1 MERRRRIQFLPFHLY
16 TRRTFNGNRWE
27 IHKFIVT
34 SPCRLTLREGKRK
47 HYLVTV
53 FQWDSFPVMLQ
64 KKRKKFSFKINFLF
78 PFSFKI
84 TCFSYFTAFF
94 LDLFCENFNS
104 NILKNVFIWRITAL
118 QVCFISAVSQCE
130 SAMYIHISHPSW
142 ASLPPLHPICI
153 ADPAQVPVA
162 SLYLTAC
169 TVCWTNGKQDES

>member
-94 LDLFCENFNS
+94 LDLFCENFQFEY
-104 NILKNVFIWRITAL
+104 LKKCFYLEDNCFTSLFHFCCITMW
-118 QVCFISAVSQCE
+118 ISYVYT
-130 SAMYIHISHPSW
+130 YISSLL
-142 ASLPPLHPICI
+142 SLPPTSPSHLYCWSCSS
-153 ADPAQVPVA
+153 A
-162 SLYLTAC
+162 SRLSVSHCVHCLLNQ
-169 TVCWTNGKQDES
+169 W